1 MDKVSLQPKLQE
13 LSPSYDVSTTK
24 SDTCPDPT
32 KAQIQEIN
40 PVNLNV
46 RLLFT
51 SFFIK
56 KNFVFQHHYLNTQ
69 SISLCLSL
77 SFSTNPFSI
86 SPLFQ
91 ILSLFLPLFSS
102 LNQCCL
108 CWSPQSVPCL
118 QRSHPSTTLH
128 RSTHHPLNLFPLCWR
143 CSLYTSLI
151 PPFPPPSPF
160 KVVAL
165 QSLLQGFVQI
175 SQRKI

>member
-1 MDKVSLQPKLQE
+1 MDKVSLQPKLEE
-13 LSPSYDVSTTK
+13 LSPNYDVSTTK

-40 PVNLNV
+40 PVNPNV

-56 KNFVFQHHYLNTQ
+56 KKSIFQHHHLNTQ

-77 SFSTNPFSI
+77 SFSENPFSI

-91 ILSLFLPLFSS
+91 ILSLFLPLFSA
-102 LNQCCL
+102 LNQCSL

-128 RSTHHPLNLFPLCWR
+128 RSTHRTSSLSVGIAPSIPLSFHHSHLLPPSHPL
-143 CSLYTSLI
+143 
-151 PPFPPPSPF
+151 PPS
-160 KVVAL
+160 KL
-165 QSLLQGFVQI
+165 
-175 SQRKI
+175 